1 MGIIKNFRVNVI
13 FRILLISALLLLL
26 TWVLSNK
33 PWFFTPLVIG
43 IVLTILIF
51 NLIAYVERTN
61 RNIVQFLASIKQGG
75 FTNLFKG
82 KSSGGTHAALNEAF
96 NEVMLQFQQ
105 LAQEKESHY
114 QYLQTLNENIG
125 VSLISYN
132 SEGKIELMN
141 PAAKILLQKPF
152 INKIDD
158 LALINQQLHGV
169 ITSLDSEEK
178 RVIKTVIHGDVLQ
191 LSVQVKDFIA
201 QEKQYRLVLIQNIHH
216 ELEEKEVEAW
226 QKLMSVLTHEIMNSV
241 TPIASLSTAINQ
253 QLNLSDTMGAEDFDD
268 LKISLETIEN
278 RSKGLMRFVNAYKEF
293 SKTPELS
300 IAEVD
305 LKLLIERILQLL
317 SPDLTKADISVK
329 IDFNRLEKATKIDEE
344 LIEQVVINLL
354 KNSIEALESTVNGKI
369 TIVGEIVRR
378 TTMLKIS
385 DNGAG
390 IAPENLDKIFI
401 PFFTTKKKGT
411 GVGLSFARKVMRLH
425 NGNIRVHSKMGEG
438 TSFILEFG

>member
-169 ITSLDSEEK
+169 ITSLESEEK

-329 IDFNRLEKATKIDEE
+329 VDFNRLEKAIKIDEE